1 MQPFFRDD
9 ILNPRECPGY
19 FFRRLSRLGSARVER
34 AFDGSDV
41 TFTQWV
47 ALAVLS
53 HGLADTSTALAR
65 DMGHDTGAMTR
76 MVDQLEERGFVL
88 RNRDASDRRVIKLK
102 VSDKGEAILRSLVGK
117 VTDVWNEILE
127 GFDHD
132 EVIRLMATL
141 ARMLTRLEELENE
154 PGAVV

>member
-9 ILNPRECPGY
+9 ILDPRECPGY
-19 FFRRLSRLGSARVER
+19 FFRRLSKLGSARVER

-41 TFTQWV
+41 SFTQWV
-47 ALAVLS
+47 ALALLS

-65 DMGHDTGAMTR
+65 DMGHDSGAMTR
-76 MVDQLEERGFVL
+76 MVDQLEERGFVV
-88 RNRDASDRRVIKLK
+88 RSRDANDRRVIKLA
-102 VSDKGEAILRSLVGK
+102 VSEAGEAILRSLVGK
-117 VTDVWNEILE
+117 VIEVWNEILA

-154 PGAVV
+154 PGVAA